1 MPLELEQ
8 KYYDDHKA
16 ELLQHHAGKFVLIVK
31 GELVGVYDRHEDA
44 YAAGIAKF
52 GNVPMFITRVQ
63 LEDPPAS
70 LPAMTLGL
78 IGARS

>member
-1 MPLELEQ
+1 
-8 KYYDDHKA
+8 
-16 ELLQHHAGKFVLIVK
+16 VLIVK
-31 GELVGVYDRHEDA
+31 GELVGAYDRHEDA